1 MKPGGGGSDGAGDLG
16 VGGLVGSDV
25 GGIKIGPALGF
36 ARFQNIG
43 GKRRAAKSVQV
54 ELFHERAHNQLA
66 AGDGFFNTENGGG
79 GGRPVE
85 GVWREIG
92 AWNKAFGRSAE
103 SGPPAGAGFLKKQE
117 LGPILGADEPGR
129 DDPGVIEDQEVIF
142 LK

>member
-1 MKPGGGGSDGAGDLG
+1 M
-16 VGGLVGSDV
+16 
-25 GGIKIGPALGF
+25 
-36 ARFQNIG
+36 
-43 GKRRAAKSVQV
+43 QV

-103 SGPPAGAGFLKKQE
+103 SGPPAWAGFLKKQE
-117 LGPILGADEPGR
+117 LGPISGADEPGR
-129 DDPGVIEDQEVIF
+129 DDPRVIKDQEIVF
-142 LK
+142 LEQAREVFNVMVLKGLRISMKEQKSGGVARVGWLGGDLIRW

>member
-1 MKPGGGGSDGAGDLG
+1 M
-16 VGGLVGSDV
+16 
-25 GGIKIGPALGF
+25 
-36 ARFQNIG
+36 
-43 GKRRAAKSVQV
+43 QV

-92 AWNKAFGRSAE
+92 AWKKAFGRSAE

-117 LGPILGADEPGR
+117 LGPISGADEPGR
-129 DDPGVIEDQEVIF
+129 DDPRVIKDQEIVF
-142 LK
+142 LEQAREVFNVMVLKGLRISMKEQKSGGVARVGWLGGDLIRW